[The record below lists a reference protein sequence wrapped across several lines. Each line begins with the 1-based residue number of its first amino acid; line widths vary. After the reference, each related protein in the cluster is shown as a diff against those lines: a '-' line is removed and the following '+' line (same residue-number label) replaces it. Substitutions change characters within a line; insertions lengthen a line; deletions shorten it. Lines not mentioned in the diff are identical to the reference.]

1 MSDRSTRKTDEKSA
15 KDLKKNYSLNSSE
28 NREKRKYTVKT
39 AAHSA
44 GAMYSAETGR
54 HMSDSF
60 SGCKNDVRK
69 MKKSAAAKG
78 MTDRKAEKN
87 RKREKSA
94 YIKEN
99 MRENTSSSYYESTPA
114 EQGIKSGSYSD
125 NFSSSAV
132 KEEKAAE
139 KASERT
145 AFEQRREISPEMQER
160 MKRAAYIKENMQ
172 ESIKASYKEEFNAPA
187 EQELNSDNYSSS
199 GVKEERKVNEIT
211 AEKTAGQMPFEQRR
225 EISPEMRERIKKA
238 AYIKEN
244 LQKDIDVSRLT
255 SADETAEEQLT
266 AAETIAVEDMPENVV
281 EDENTSYISRYLGNT
296 ENIFDDEDDGE
307 RKAAAVKNAYEKEI
321 LKKQAER
328 RKNAISM
335 NYQLETNAALL
346 SAQRARKAAEGEYKK
361 DTEAQENR
369 RDITSAAEFAA
380 REISAIKSGN
390 AVKAAAQPVAG
401 VLRNSLDEK
410 TLNAVDDITSVSGT
424 VQNSDSVGSAAANM
438 GINLAA
444 DRIKR
449 SVRDLYISRDN
460 KEKAEKRL
468 EEKLLHI
475 DRKTNEK
482 ISRINS
488 RKEEAMN
495 GNISGRLEKRLSK
508 IERKQD
514 KYKEKLAKKQ
524 KEFQR
529 NQQKEIYIKH
539 NRDNPSFAPNV
550 IKNSKTYMKKKTK
563 AALVGGGAVSASLP
577 IFVIIIVFL
586 IIAAFFS
593 WINPF
598 KFVLAGSEEEKSAEK
613 EEEILDAYILEIQNY
628 MDIAQM
634 QCFETYGTYCDAH
647 YNWEALVPD
656 WEGYYE
662 KFVKPKIEEAT
673 KAIQESYRESLAASK
688 GDSAVVEA
696 MVKEIQEAIAK
707 IIEQARKDYQ
717 EILDNLNDIYIE
729 PVEGDDIIHYVP
741 LEGYT
746 EHTKLHGGKNE
757 VWDVGEYNGKTCD
770 GTNHFSLGSL
780 QFETDLTAEDLF
792 QLIALSRALDVIN
805 SNSGGDEETE
815 TSAGTTVSGTETS
828 TETGSEAE
836 TIKKPKKEFAEL
848 TTEEINDFFKRTEFI
863 TIEAHLDK
871 GECNGTCHR
880 KLVGDWDSGWSVL
893 YYCTDP
899 DNAGDEPC
907 HTVLSGNI
915 RLKTK
920 EEMIETVM
928 QEYGAEKAK
937 MDRDDVDE
945 ILENYEKYIKKTL
958 GTEEKRYFGSN
969 DSSRAIGFYN
979 TESGGNPIPNK
990 GIWEINTPME
1000 TDKTK
1005 AEEAKETEEE
1015 NDKKTESKS
1024 G

>member
-1 MSDRSTRKTDEKSA
+1 MSDNRKNDKTNDP
-15 KDLKKNYSLNSSE
+15 KKNYSLGSSE
-28 NREKRKYTVKT
+28 NRDKRKYTVKT
-39 AAHSA
+39 AARSV
-44 GAMYSAETGR
+44 GVMYSAETGR
-54 HMSDSF
+54 HMPDSF
-60 SGCKNDVRK
+60 SGGKNDVKK

-99 MRENTSSSYYESTPA
+99 MRENAGSGSSYYDSYEA
-114 EQGIKSGSYSD
+114 FFEQERKSDNYSDSYS
-125 NFSSSAV
+125 SAA
-132 KEEKAAE
+132 KEEKYVNE
-139 KASERT
+139 KTS
-145 AFEQRREISPEMQER
+145 FEQRREISPEMQER

-172 ESIKASYKEEFNAPA
+172 ESINASYREEFDVP
-187 EQELNSDNYSSS
+187 EELERKSDSYSNNFSSS
-199 GVKEERKVNEIT
+199 AVKEERKVNEKT
-211 AEKTAGQMPFEQRR
+211 EEKASFEQRR

-244 LQKDIDVSRLT
+244 LQKDIDVSRT
-255 SADETAEEQLT
+255 ASEENNADEQPAS
-266 AAETIAVEDMPENVV
+266 A
-281 EDENTSYISRYLGNT
+281 ENTSSENEITNTVMEDKTERKNRYLGNS
-296 ENIFDDEDDGE
+296 EHILNDEDDSE

-328 RKNAISM
+328 RKKAISM
-335 NYQLETNAALL
+335 NYQLETNEALL
-346 SAQRARKAAEGEYKK
+346 SAQRARKAAEREYKK

-369 RDITSAAEFAA
+369 RDITFAAEFAA

-449 SVRDLYISRDN
+449 SVRDLYISRDD

-482 ISRINS
+482 ISRISS
-488 RKEEAMN
+488 RREEAMN
-495 GNISGRLEKRLSK
+495 SNISGRLEKKLSK
-508 IERKQD
+508 IERKQE

-550 IKNSKTYMKKKTK
+550 IKNSKTYLKKKTK
-563 AALVGGGAVSASLP
+563 AALVGGGAVSAALP

-593 WINPF
+593 WLTPF
-598 KFVLAGSEEEKSAEK
+598 KFVLAGSEKEKDAEK
-613 EEEILDAYILEIQNY
+613 EEEILDTYILEMQNY
-628 MDIAQM
+628 MDVAQM
-634 QCFETYGTYCDAH
+634 QCFETYGKYCDAH
-647 YNWEALVPD
+647 YSWEALVPD
-656 WEGYYE
+656 WEGYYK
-662 KFVKPKIEEAT
+662 KFVEPQIEATT
-673 KAIQESYRESLAASK
+673 KAIQESYSESLAASK
-688 GDSAVVEA
+688 GDSAVVA
-696 MVKEIQEAIAK
+696 SMVKAIQEAIAK

-717 EILDNLNDIYIE
+717 EIVDNLNDVYLE
-729 PVEGDDIIHYVP
+729 PVEGKHIIHYVP
-741 LEGYT
+741 LEGKT
-746 EHTKLHGGKNE
+746 EHTKTPGGENE
-757 VWDVGEYNGKTCD
+757 VWDIEEYNGKTCD

-780 QFETDLTAEDLF
+780 QFQTDVTAEDLF

-815 TSAGTTVSGTETS
+815 TGTTVSGTEATPS
-828 TETGSEAE
+828 
-836 TIKKPKKEFAEL
+836 KKPKKEFAEL

-871 GECNGTCHR
+871 GECNGMCHR
-880 KLVGDWDSGWSVL
+880 KLVGDWDRGWSVL

-899 DNAGDEPC
+899 DEPELEPR
-907 HTVLSGNI
+907 HTVLSGSVK
-915 RLKTK
+915 LKTK

-928 QEYGAEKAK
+928 QEYDAEKAK

-945 ILENYEKYIKKTL
+945 ILKNYEKYIKETL

-969 DSSRAIGFYN
+969 DSSRAVNFYN
-979 TESGGNPIPNK
+979 IEADGNQVPNK
-990 GIWEINTPME
+990 GIWQIDTPME
-1000 TDKTK
+1000 TDKDK
-1005 AEEAKETEEE
+1005 GKEEKDDE
-1015 NDKKTESKS
+1015 KTESKS

>member
-60 SGCKNDVRK
+60 SGGKNDVRK

-114 EQGIKSGSYSD
+114 EQEIKSGSYSD
-125 NFSSSAV
+125 NFSSAA

-187 EQELNSDNYSSS
+187 EQELNSDNYSTSA
-199 GVKEERKVNEIT
+199 VKEERKVNEIT
-211 AEKTAGQMPFEQRR
+211 AEKAAEKTFFEQHR

-244 LQKDIDVSRLT
+244 LKKDIDVSRLT

-266 AAETIAVEDMPENVV
+266 AAETIAVEDMTENVA

-328 RKNAISM
+328 RKKAISM
-335 NYQLETNAALL
+335 NYQLETNEALL
-346 SAQRARKAAEGEYKK
+346 SAQRARKAAEREYKK

-449 SVRDLYISRDN
+449 SVRDLYISRDD

-482 ISRINS
+482 ISRISS
-488 RKEEAMN
+488 RREEAMN
-495 GNISGRLEKRLSK
+495 SNISGRLDKKLSK
-508 IERKQD
+508 IERKQE
-514 KYKEKLAKKQ
+514 KYKEKLTKKQ

-550 IKNSKTYMKKKTK
+550 IKNSKTYLKKKTK
-563 AALVGGGAVSASLP
+563 AALVGGGAVSAALP

-593 WINPF
+593 WLIPF
-598 KFVLAGSEEEKSAEK
+598 DFVLAGSAEEKRAEEEA
-613 EEEILDAYILEIQNY
+613 EILDTYILEMQNY
-628 MDIAQM
+628 MDVAQM
-634 QCFETYGTYCDAH
+634 QCFETYGKYCDAH
-647 YNWEALVPD
+647 YSWEALVPD
-656 WEGYYE
+656 WEGYYK
-662 KFVKPKIEEAT
+662 KFVEPQIEATT
-673 KAIQESYRESLAASK
+673 KAIQESYSESLAASK
-688 GDSAVVEA
+688 GDSAVVA
-696 MVKEIQEAIAK
+696 SMVKAIQEAIAK
-707 IIEQARKDYQ
+707 IIEQAREDYQ
-717 EILDNLNDIYIE
+717 KMLDDLNDVYLE
-729 PVEGDDIIHYVP
+729 PVEGKDIIHYIP
-741 LEGYT
+741 LESET
-746 EHTKLHGGKNE
+746 EHTRLHGGKSE
-757 VWDVGEYNGKTCD
+757 VWDIGEYNGKTCD
-770 GTNHFSLGSL
+770 GTNHFDLGSL
-780 QFETDLTAEDLF
+780 QFKTDMTAEDLF

-805 SNSGGDEETE
+805 SNSGDDE
-815 TSAGTTVSGTETS
+815 ETS
-828 TETGSEAE
+828 TETGSESE
-836 TIKKPKKEFAEL
+836 TTKKPKKEFAEL

-880 KLVGDWDSGWSVL
+880 KLVGDWDRGWSVL

-899 DNAGDEPC
+899 DEPELEPR
-907 HTVLSGNI
+907 HTVLSGSVK
-915 RLKTK
+915 LKTK

-928 QEYGAEKAK
+928 QEYDAEKAK
-937 MDRDDVDE
+937 ISRKDVDE
-945 ILENYEKYIKKTL
+945 ILKNYEKYIKETL

-969 DSSRAIGFYN
+969 DSSRAVNFYN
-979 TESGGNPIPNK
+979 IEVGGNQVPNK
-990 GIWEINTPME
+990 GIWQIDTPME
-1000 TDKTK
+1000 TDKNK
-1005 AEEAKETEEE
+1005 VKEEE